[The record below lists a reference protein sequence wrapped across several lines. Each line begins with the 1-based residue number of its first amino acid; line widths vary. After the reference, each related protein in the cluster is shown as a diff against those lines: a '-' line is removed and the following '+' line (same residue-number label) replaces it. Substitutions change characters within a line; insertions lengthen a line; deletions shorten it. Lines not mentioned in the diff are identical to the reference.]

1 MVTKVLNLNQDDFD
15 KALDLCLGKWQIGLL
30 LGTEDWDVL
39 SWSSKHFQTAGKW
52 RSKYLKS
59 KENLMFRWEKG
70 GVKYFWLPLDQG
82 KTILCLGES
91 GPLNQRNAY
100 LMQAN
105 GLTLRQFDIN
115 KTCKKYK
122 WDYTTTLKHLLAMW
136 KLEGSLSDPHPEFF
150 DTWKRRKKYV
160 KRYPKPKV
168 AKAVHSDIDLIF

>member
-1 MVTKVLNLNQDDFD
+1 M
-15 KALDLCLGKWQIGLL
+15 GLL

-39 SWSSKHFQTAGKW
+39 SWSSKHFSTAGKW

-59 KENLMFRWEKG
+59 KENLMFRWEDA
-70 GVKYFWLPLDQG
+70 GVKFFWLSLDQG
-82 KTILCLGES
+82 KTILCIGES

-105 GLTLRQFDIN
+105 SLNLKQFEIN

-122 WDYTTTLKHLLAMW
+122 WDYETTLKHLLGMW

-150 DTWKRRKKYV
+150 DSYKRRKKHV
-160 KRYPKPKV
+160 KRNRKPKV
-168 AKAVHSDIDLIF
+168 AKVMLDDNDLMF